1 MRDLVWKEY
10 CLKLSSRTQ
19 IMGII
24 NLTPDSFSGDGMYNL
39 KSLDRVIRVAERM
52 VEDGA
57 DIIDVGGE
65 STRPDSKPVSVQ
77 EEIKRVIP
85 TIARLAN
92 HIKIPIS
99 IDTYKTEV
107 AKAALDAGASMVN
120 SIKGIKRNIR
130 LAKLISLYKVPI
142 IIMHIKGT
150 PRTMQKNPYYKS
162 VISEIITDLR
172 DQIAFAR
179 DVGIKKNKIIIDPGI
194 GFGKTTLHNILILK
208 NLRRF
213 RILGNPI
220 AIGTSRKSF
229 IGNILSVGVEQRVMG
244 TAATVSLAIAN
255 GAHIVRVHDVKEMAQ
270 VARMTDAIVKSKEH
284 ESNFH

>member
-1 MRDLVWKEY
+1 
-10 CLKLSSRTQ
+10 
-19 IMGII
+19 MGII

>member
-130 LAKLISLYKVPI
+130 LAK
-142 IIMHIKGT
+142 
-150 PRTMQKNPYYKS
+150 
-162 VISEIITDLR
+162 
-172 DQIAFAR
+172 
-179 DVGIKKNKIIIDPGI
+179 
-194 GFGKTTLHNILILK
+194 
-208 NLRRF
+208 
-213 RILGNPI
+213 
-220 AIGTSRKSF
+220 
-229 IGNILSVGVEQRVMG
+229 
-244 TAATVSLAIAN
+244 
-255 GAHIVRVHDVKEMAQ
+255 
-270 VARMTDAIVKSKEH
+270 
-284 ESNFH
+284 

>member
-255 GAHIVRVHDVKEMAQ
+255 GAHIVRVHDVKEMVQ
-270 VARMTDAIVKSKEH
+270 VARMTDAIVRVDSK
-284 ESNFH
+284 